1 MRIKKEKFDES
12 DARYS
17 LIDNKKTVGVVNMC
31 GGFIEDLE
39 IDKDYRRKGY
49 ATMLMKEVL
58 RDFEHEELT
67 LLADDCE
74 TPIKILKGFYRQLG
88 FKSDKIHH
96 NFMVRRVQKV
106 HKAN

>member
-58 RDFEHEELT
+58 RDFEHEELN

-74 TPIKILKGFYRQLG
+74 TPIKILKGFYRKLG

>member
-39 IDKDYRRKGY
+39 INKDYRRKGY

-58 RDFEHEELT
+58 RDFEHEELS

-74 TPIKILKGFYRQLG
+74 TPIKILKGFYRKLG